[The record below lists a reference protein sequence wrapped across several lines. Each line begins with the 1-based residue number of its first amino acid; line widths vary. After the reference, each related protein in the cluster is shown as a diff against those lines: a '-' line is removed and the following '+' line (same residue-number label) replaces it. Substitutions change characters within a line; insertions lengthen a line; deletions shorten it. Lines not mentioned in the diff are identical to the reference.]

1 VVRRPGESAPVTVP
15 EAAVP
20 TDLAAEPEP
29 LLAEFRRHFPG
40 GDEDLLLRAYAT
52 ARRAHEGQFRRSGD
66 PYITH
71 PLAVAHILAG
81 YGLDAETVA
90 AALLHDALE
99 DTDLTMEEVRRDFGD
114 TVAELIDGVTKLD
127 RISFGNLEEAQAATI
142 RKMVIAMARD
152 VRVLLIKLADRLH
165 NVRTLYA
172 LPEDKQLRIAAQT
185 LDIFAPL
192 AHRLGVQRIKHELED
207 RCFAIL
213 HPGRHAE
220 IQELLRSRASK
231 RDAYIEEF
239 IAEVE
244 RLLAEQRITAT
255 VSGRPKHSYSIY
267 RKMVDAG
274 RPFEEIHD
282 LIGIRIITKRVADCY
297 AALGLVH
304 THWPP
309 VQGRFKDYIAMPKF
323 NLYQSLH
330 TTVLGPDRK
339 PIEVQIRT
347 EEMHERAER
356 GIAAHWVYKE
366 GTSPEQVEG
375 VRSIAFLPQ
384 EYENP
389 EEFLANLKLDL
400 YQDEVFVLTPKG
412 EVKSLPRG
420 ATPVDF
426 AYAVHTE
433 VGHRCTGARVNGRL
447 VPLNTRLESGDT
459 VEILTTRSEDHGPSR
474 DWLGFVRTTRAAAKI
489 RQWFLR
495 EHRDIAVAEG
505 REQVARL
512 LRRQGLGLKA
522 EARDAAIAEV
532 GESLGYHDA
541 EALYQAI
548 GEGGAQAATVVQRL
562 VRLVRPEPP
571 EPEEE
576 LDEFEAFPAPRER
589 PLGKGIIVEGLEDM
603 WVRLARCCAPVP
615 GDDIVGFVTVGRG
628 VSVHRADCTNI
639 GSLGA
644 ERMVEVEWGA
654 EQTSTFPVWLQVE
667 ALDRPRL
674 LRDVTAALGDLGL
687 DITASSSRLT
697 RERTAVLRFEV
708 EVAARED
715 LARALTEVRQVE
727 GVYEARRVVPA
738 GGSPE
743 GA

>member
-1 VVRRPGESAPVTVP
+1 MTAFESSGAQEGEVPAEIEPV
-15 EAAVP
+15 
-20 TDLAAEPEP
+20 
-29 LLAEFRRHFPG
+29 LAEFRRHFPA
-40 GDEDLLLRAYAT
+40 GDLSIILRAFAT
-52 ARRAHEGQFRRSGD
+52 ARRAHEGQVRRTGD

-81 YGLDAETVA
+81 YGLDAETIA

-99 DTDLTMEEVRRDFGD
+99 DTDLTLEQVRVDFGE

-127 RISFGNLEEAQAATI
+127 RVSYGNLEEAQAATI

-172 LPEDKQLRIAAQT
+172 LPEEKQLRIAALT
-185 LDIFAPL
+185 LDVYAPL

-213 HPGRHAE
+213 HPRRHAE
-220 IQELLRSRASK
+220 IQDLLRTRAAK

-239 IAEVE
+239 VAEVE
-244 RLLAEQRITAT
+244 RLLAEQGIGAT

-297 AALGLVH
+297 AALGMVH

-366 GTSPEQVEG
+366 GTPPEEVEG
-375 VRSIAFLPQ
+375 VRSISFLPH

-420 ATPVDF
+420 ATPVDL

-447 VPLNTRLESGDT
+447 VPLNTRLESGDI
-459 VEILTTRSEDHGPSR
+459 VEILTTRSADHGPSR
-474 DWLGFVRTTRAAAKI
+474 DWLGFVRTARAAAKI
-489 RQWFLR
+489 RQWFSR
-495 EHRDIAVAEG
+495 EHRDVAVAEG

-512 LRRQGLGLKA
+512 LRREGLGLSA
-522 EARDAAIAEV
+522 AARDAAIGEV
-532 GESLGYHDA
+532 AVSLGFNDA
-541 EALYQAI
+541 ESLYQAV

-562 VRLVRPEPP
+562 VRLVRPEEEVEEEPP
-571 EPEEE
+571 ERLP
-576 LDEFEAFPAPRER
+576 PPRER

-603 WVRLARCCAPVP
+603 WVRLARCCSPVP

-639 GSLGA
+639 GALGA

-654 EQTSTFPVWLQVE
+654 EQTGTFSAWMQVE

-674 LRDVTAALGDLGL
+674 LRDVIASLGDVGL
-687 DITASSSRLT
+687 DITASSSRLA
-697 RERTAVLRFEV
+697 RDRTAVLLFQV
-708 EVAARED
+708 EVAARQD
-715 LARALTEVRQVE
+715 LARALAEVKGVE
-727 GVYEARRVVPA
+727 GVFDAFRAPAPA
-738 GGSPE
+738 GSE
-743 GA
+743 